1 MNQPDTSST
10 STASSAAPG
19 TPAPTP
25 LTVIGGFLGAGKTTL
40 LNHVLSTPDVPRLAV
55 LVNDFG
61 AINLDASLIASR
73 DGNTVALT
81 NGCVCCSM
89 GDDLSNALIQVLAAQ
104 PPFEG
109 IVVEASGVSDPW
121 GIAQIG
127 LVDPDLRLDAIVVL
141 VDANAVLQQAAD
153 PRLVDAL
160 STQLKRADLLVI
172 NKASDADT
180 ATREAVAQWC
190 TTHAPGATQVWT
202 DHAQLD
208 PALVLGTWQAASTA
222 PAPSRADST
231 SNADSARAAAER
243 FAQRPMRAPARLHQG
258 MFTSWSLPLRQAL
271 SREACDAL
279 RAELTRLAP
288 QLLRLK
294 ALLRDE
300 RGWLELQLA
309 GRQVSQRRLPAQA
322 HAADAGA
329 VIAIALQG
337 ELPEAELQAAFAPA
351 A

>member
-40 LNHVLSTPDVPRLAV
+40 LNHLLSTPDVPRLAV

-81 NGCVCCSM
+81 NGCVCCTM

-121 GIAQIG
+121 RIAQIG

-160 STQLKRADLLVI
+160 AAQLKRADLLVI
-172 NKASDADT
+172 NKASDADA
-180 ATREAVAQWC
+180 ATREAVAHWC
-190 TTHAPGATQVWT
+190 KTHAPGATQVWT
-202 DHAQLD
+202 DHAQID
-208 PALVLGTWQAASTA
+208 PALVLGTWQATCSA
-222 PAPSRADST
+222 PAPSCADSA
-231 SNADSARAAAER
+231 SNADSALAAER

-258 MFTSWSLPLRQAL
+258 MFTSWSQPLHQPL
-271 SREACDAL
+271 SREASDTL

-309 GRQVSQRRLPAQA
+309 GRQVSQHRLPAQA
-322 HAADAGA
+322 HAASAGA
-329 VIAIALQG
+329 VVAIALQG